1 MTTATQLL
9 KAPRFGIKDF
19 KTHLS
24 ERIKSRRAMVL
35 LDRGEPKKVIIEYN
49 ELIEM
54 IEWIDDL
61 QDKELIQLL
70 HEGRAAID
78 RGGPGISVKD
88 SFAKIKAARKQ

>member
-1 MTTATQLL
+1 MTTASELL
-9 KAPRFGIKDF
+9 RAPRFGVKDF

-54 IEWIDDL
+54 IELIDDL
-61 QDKELIQLL
+61 QDKELVQLI
-70 HEGRAAID
+70 HEGSVAAR
-78 RGGPGISVKD
+78 RGDPGISVKD
-88 SFAKIKAARKQ
+88 SFAKIKAARRR